1 MRVKRSPIWAESPVS
16 KTQLSK
22 LETEFIHWNGLGL
35 DPAEPYFQYMPE
47 HVRLD
52 PSDAKFVDVLH
63 TDTKT
68 ILLLGSSTAH

>member
-1 MRVKRSPIWAESPVS
+1 M
-16 KTQLSK
+16 
-22 LETEFIHWNGLGL
+22 ETEFIHWNGLGL

-52 PSDAKFVDVLH
+52 PSDAKFVDVIH